1 MTGQI
6 PHTFIE
12 EVLARTDIVDIVGGR
27 ISLRK
32 AGANFIARCP
42 FHSEKTPSFSVSQ
55 TKQFYHC
62 FGCGV
67 SGDAIKFLT
76 EHDGLHFT
84 EAVEFLASRAGL
96 TVPTEQKEGNT
107 LRLEPLYAILEEAQ
121 KFYQQALR
129 HHPSASRAH
138 EYLKGRGLS
147 GQIAKQFK
155 LGFASREWED
165 LVKHLGTDPSR
176 LEQLV
181 LAGLAIKKDGRYYDR
196 FRDRVLFPIR
206 DRRGRVVGFGG
217 RVLGSEGEPK
227 YLNSPETPVFN
238 KGNEL
243 YGLFEARSGHALTS
257 LIVVEGYIDVVSL
270 AQFGIKN
277 AVATLGTSLTEK
289 HIELLFKQVSE
300 LFFCFDGDKAGHA
313 AALRA
318 LPHILP
324 YMKEGRR
331 VRFIVLPQNEDPDS
345 YVRKEGAKA
354 FYDLMERATPLSDFL
369 FESLSVNL
377 DLNHLDSRAQL
388 ISKAKPL
395 IKLIPK
401 GVFQQMIYDR
411 LAELTGVESDVI
423 QGQVRYRGDP
433 RSQSI
438 KNKKNISKGYRNL
451 PPNPAARAIAM
462 LLKNRELLS
471 IVGDINEYKLSD
483 LPNTSLLCAIIDI
496 LQIASNISIEDV
508 RNRLSSEWVGHLS
521 QSELKTITDSI
532 PESGIEQE
540 FLGALERL
548 RERAQEQAME
558 TLLRKAK
565 QGVLSLEE
573 KAHLKNLLEQREKNR
588 VE

>member
-27 ISLRK
+27 VSLRK

-62 FGCGV
+62 FGCGA

-84 EAVEFLASRAGL
+84 EAVELLASRAGL
-96 TVPTEQKEGNT
+96 TVPTEQKEGAT
-107 LRLEPLYAILEEAQ
+107 LNLNPLYALLEEAQ
-121 KFYQQALR
+121 LFYQTKLR
-129 HHPSASRAH
+129 HHPMAVRAH

-147 GQIAKQFK
+147 GQIAKHFN
-155 LGFASREWED
+155 LGFAPREWD
-165 LVKHLGTDPSR
+165 ALVNHLGTDPSR

-181 LAGLAIKKDGRYYDR
+181 LAGLAIKKEGRYYDR

-217 RVLGSEGEPK
+217 RILGSEGEPK

-243 YGLFEARSGHALTS
+243 YGLFEARSGHTLTS

-270 AQFGIKN
+270 AQFDIKN

-289 HIELLFKQVSE
+289 HVELLFKQVSE
-300 LFFCFDGDKAGHA
+300 LFFCFDGDKAGHTA
-313 AALRA
+313 AVRA

-331 VRFIVLPQNEDPDS
+331 VRFIILPANEDPDS

-369 FESLSVNL
+369 FDTLSVNL

-411 LAELTGVESDVI
+411 LAELTGVESGFI
-423 QGQVRYRGDP
+423 QGQGRYKGNTRFP
-433 RSQSI
+433 IQN
-438 KNKKNISKGYRNL
+438 NKKNFSKGYRNL
-451 PPNPAARAIAM
+451 PPNPAERAIAM

-471 IVGDINEYKLSD
+471 LIGDKTEFDSSD
-483 LPNTSLLCAIIDI
+483 LQNTPLLCGIIDL

-521 QSELKTITDSI
+521 PSELKSITDSI

-540 FLGALERL
+540 FLGALQRL
-548 RERAQEQAME
+548 RENAQEKAME

-565 QGVLSLEE
+565 QGVLSLDE
-573 KAHLKNLLEQREKNR
+573 KAHLKNLLQQREKNR